1 MQFFIGLMIMAIG
14 VSMVVKT
21 DSWLGFLGRNDWA
34 EQKLGPG
41 GSRLLYKIIGLF
53 FCFFGIL
60 GITGLLNGFMTTTL
74 GAIFGPREQ
83 P

>member
-1 MQFFIGLMIMAIG
+1 MEFFIGLVILAVG

-21 DSWLGFLGRNDWA
+21 GSWLGFLGRNEWA
-34 EQKLGPG
+34 EQKFGPG
-41 GSRLLYKIIGLF
+41 GSRLLYKIIGLI
-53 FCFFGIL
+53 FCFLGIL

-83 P
+83 Q